1 MFAKEIPYT
10 DFEGEKR
17 TEKFY
22 FNLTQAECIEL
33 EALGKGGLEGY
44 IRRIISSDDQVE
56 ILNIIKKVILLA
68 YGEKTADGKRFYKN
82 QQMKDA
88 FAASEAYSTLFME
101 LLSDADKAS
110 EFMREIAPK
119 VEAPVSDKPA
129 INVTA
134 SVVQ

>member
-1 MFAKEIPYT
+1 MFAKEITYT
-10 DFEGEKR
+10 DFDGEKR
-17 TEKFY
+17 TEKFH

-88 FAASEAYSTLFME
+88 FAASEAYSALFME
-101 LLSDADKAS
+101 LLSGADKAS

>member
-1 MFAKEIPYT
+1 MFAKEITYT
-10 DFEGEKR
+10 DFDGEKR

-88 FAASEAYSTLFME
+88 FAASEAYSVLFME

-119 VEAPVSDKPA
+119 IESQDSDKPS

>member
-1 MFAKEIPYT
+1 MFAKEITYT
-10 DFEGEKR
+10 DFDGEKR
-17 TEKFY
+17 TEKFH

-82 QQMKDA
+82 QQMHRR
-88 FAASEAYSTLFME
+88 E
-101 LLSDADKAS
+101 L
-110 EFMREIAPK
+110 
-119 VEAPVSDKPA
+119 
-129 INVTA
+129 
-134 SVVQ
+134 

>member
-1 MFAKEIPYT
+1 MFAKEITYT
-10 DFEGEKR
+10 DFDGEKR

-88 FAASEAYSTLFME
+88 FAASEAYSALFME

-119 VEAPVSDKPA
+119 IETPVSDKPA

>member
-1 MFAKEIPYT
+1 MFAKEITYT
-10 DFEGEKR
+10 DFDGEKR

-33 EALGKGGLEGY
+33 ETSFSEGY

-88 FAASEAYSTLFME
+88 FAASEAYSALFME

>member
-1 MFAKEIPYT
+1 MFAKEIAYT
-10 DFEGEKR
+10 DFDGEKR

-88 FAASEAYSTLFME
+88 FAASEAYSALFME

-119 VEAPVSDKPA
+119 AETPVSDKPA

>member
-1 MFAKEIPYT
+1 MFAKEITYT
-10 DFEGEKR
+10 DFDGEKR

-82 QQMKDA
+82 QQMQDA
-88 FAASEAYSTLFME
+88 FAASEAYSALFME

>member
-1 MFAKEIPYT
+1 MFAKEITYT
-10 DFEGEKR
+10 DFDGEKR

-88 FAASEAYSTLFME
+88 FAASEAYSVLFME

>member
-1 MFAKEIPYT
+1 MFAKEITYT
-10 DFEGEKR
+10 DFDGEKR

-88 FAASEAYSTLFME
+88 FAASEAYSSLFME

>member
-1 MFAKEIPYT
+1 MFAKEITYT

-88 FAASEAYSTLFME
+88 FAASEAYSALFME

-119 VEAPVSDKPA
+119 AETPVSDKPA

>member
-1 MFAKEIPYT
+1 MFAKEITYT
-10 DFEGEKR
+10 DFDGEKR

-68 YGEKTADGKRFYKN
+68 YGEKTAD
-82 QQMKDA
+82 
-88 FAASEAYSTLFME
+88 
-101 LLSDADKAS
+101 
-110 EFMREIAPK
+110 
-119 VEAPVSDKPA
+119 
-129 INVTA
+129 
-134 SVVQ
+134 